1 MSRLRILR
9 REELP
14 FGKRV
19 LTVGCEGQ
27 DVRYLQ
33 GVLNKL
39 GIYNGDFSGHYD
51 LLTMEAVK
59 TFQKAYYLQVDGI
72 VGPDT
77 SKLLLDPSIHNRLLL
92 RLSGSE
98 TQALL
103 VAEYGVSPQA
113 FKHPADRRRFRRTE
127 NHTSVMMIEQREIIL
142 GLPRGSEG
150 KTPGKEQPV
159 IEGEPPVFHLFNL
172 EELAAQ
178 KEKKIQIKP
187 AYSIVLRSIG
197 KRASRLLRKISRQC
211 RPEDQ
216 GELLWWLNSENLLFP
231 QPREADGLIYTPRQ
245 QEITVHGHEGWSK
258 EVRKILYYYPCT
270 RLIVHFD
277 LRGRE
282 KNTEGLGRLLS
293 VNESRIARINRISNP
308 KRVKENGWVY
318 YRYRF
323 KGEEREAYL
332 PDRRTIRGILQQ
344 IDHYNLRGVLFT
356 GIDEWEEGIEE
367 ESNRFFQAS
376 RRILVMK
383 NQTLA

>member
-1 MSRLRILR
+1 MSRLVILR

-113 FKHPADRRRFRRTE
+113 FKHPAD
-127 NHTSVMMIEQREIIL
+127 
-142 GLPRGSEG
+142 
-150 KTPGKEQPV
+150 
-159 IEGEPPVFHLFNL
+159 
-172 EELAAQ
+172 
-178 KEKKIQIKP
+178 
-187 AYSIVLRSIG
+187 
-197 KRASRLLRKISRQC
+197 
-211 RPEDQ
+211 
-216 GELLWWLNSENLLFP
+216 
-231 QPREADGLIYTPRQ
+231 
-245 QEITVHGHEGWSK
+245 
-258 EVRKILYYYPCT
+258 
-270 RLIVHFD
+270 
-277 LRGRE
+277 
-282 KNTEGLGRLLS
+282 
-293 VNESRIARINRISNP
+293 
-308 KRVKENGWVY
+308 
-318 YRYRF
+318 
-323 KGEEREAYL
+323 
-332 PDRRTIRGILQQ
+332 
-344 IDHYNLRGVLFT
+344 
-356 GIDEWEEGIEE
+356 
-367 ESNRFFQAS
+367 
-376 RRILVMK
+376 
-383 NQTLA
+383 